1 MGGFFDLLALL
12 LGWKSA
18 PAEARPPYRAAAGRV
33 WHAGAEAARPLVPG
47 TEAGAAFTPGATAG
61 RTHA

>member
-18 PAEARPPYRAAAGRV
+18 PTPHLMSRATAGRV
-33 WHAGAEAARPLVPG
+33 WH
-47 TEAGAAFTPGATAG
+47 TGAAAGQYCVAGQRAGQIFTTGPITGKIHG
-61 RTHA
+61 

>member
-1 MGGFFDLLALL
+1 MSGFFDLLALL

-33 WHAGAEAARPLVPG
+33 WVPG
-47 TEAGAAFTPGATAG
+47 ADAPGGTLAATAFTSGAAAG